1 MFQLSPLQR
10 SLLISAHVGHL
21 ATANSEGIPHV
32 IPVCFTCDGDTIY
45 SVLDQKPK
53 RAALTR
59 LRRVR
64 NIMENPN
71 IALVVDHYEDDWGR
85 LWYILLTGT
94 AQLMLDGE
102 ERIKSIGLLRSKYH
116 QYRDMDIDSNPVI
129 KIVPSRVVSW
139 GIKNSGAI

>member
-1 MFQLSPLQR
+1 
-10 SLLISAHVGHL
+10 
-21 ATANSEGIPHV
+21 
-32 IPVCFTCDGDTIY
+32 
-45 SVLDQKPK
+45 
-53 RAALTR
+53 
-59 LRRVR
+59 
-64 NIMENPN
+64 MENPN